1 MHLDPAEITAIA
13 DALVPRLVDQLERR
27 FEQRPEWAMSI
38 SEAAAWC
45 QVEPHV
51 LRDAISDGRL
61 PCIKIGRSIRIR
73 RSDLFAIHG
82 EP

>member
-1 MHLDPAEITAIA
+1 MRLDPAEITAIA
-13 DALVPRLVDQLERR
+13 EALCPLVTDALARRLEESPQ
-27 FEQRPEWAMSI
+27 WAMSI
-38 SEAAAWC
+38 PEAAAWC